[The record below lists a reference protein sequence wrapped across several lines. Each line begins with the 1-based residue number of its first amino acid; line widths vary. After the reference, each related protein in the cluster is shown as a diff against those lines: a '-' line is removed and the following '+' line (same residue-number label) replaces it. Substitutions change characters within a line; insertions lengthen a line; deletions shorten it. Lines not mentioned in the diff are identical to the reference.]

1 MKCPRCGNEWDVS
14 KSPCSR
20 CGLLVHLPGRS
31 GGAARNQSTPQSQQL
46 QPGKLPS
53 ASNKSQSSQVKEAV
67 PGPNSGISM
76 EIPPTPF
83 PRPQREAGGPA
94 NPSQP
99 LGSKRASGV
108 EMPRSLPGSMPHSQR
123 PASPSSPNGTA
134 REDGAPAGRTSQ
146 SLSSPGSVHTG
157 QRPGSS
163 TDLPLQKSVPSRPLD
178 YASPDLMRQPSSLRP
193 SRLVNDGIPQGGI
206 RARAAQVSGVSF
218 PTQMGSRSGEQAP
231 AAPLLMPGTLLRNGR
246 YRLRESLSRQEWL
259 AGAYEAM
266 WIAEDAQRS
275 GARVMICEVVTPE
288 SGSMIMQS
296 TLRAATMAL
305 TSVGRHPHIPTL
317 WDAFSDQE
325 RNFFVFE
332 PVEGESLLAHL
343 RRTGRAL
350 PEQDVIECCLQMTE
364 VLDLLAQQTPPLV
377 HGLIRPEHI
386 ISVRSGSQYILTNFS
401 IILAGGATQ
410 FIAGIDRLRLSPY
423 MAPEFS
429 RGVVDTRSDLYSLIA
444 TAYHVATGSV
454 PAAVASSGSIPQAQ
468 RLNPN
473 VSPQLDA
480 ILSKGLRPI
489 ASQRYQ
495 RPAELRQELLS
506 MRSVSGS
513 VAQRGASFPG
523 TAAQRP
529 APSMPNPLAQG
540 VQGTPGGVEQL
551 LPGMMASVLDDEAQE
566 RRLLLP
572 APEDLP
578 PLEPSNDAQI
588 SFWWLA
594 GIIVCL
600 ILVVAFSRG
609 LL

>member
-1 MKCPRCGNEWDVS
+1 
-14 KSPCSR
+14 
-20 CGLLVHLPGRS
+20 
-31 GGAARNQSTPQSQQL
+31 
-46 QPGKLPS
+46 
-53 ASNKSQSSQVKEAV
+53 
-67 PGPNSGISM
+67 
-76 EIPPTPF
+76 
-83 PRPQREAGGPA
+83 
-94 NPSQP
+94 
-99 LGSKRASGV
+99 
-108 EMPRSLPGSMPHSQR
+108 
-123 PASPSSPNGTA
+123 
-134 REDGAPAGRTSQ
+134 
-146 SLSSPGSVHTG
+146 
-157 QRPGSS
+157 
-163 TDLPLQKSVPSRPLD
+163 
-178 YASPDLMRQPSSLRP
+178 
-193 SRLVNDGIPQGGI
+193 
-206 RARAAQVSGVSF
+206 
-218 PTQMGSRSGEQAP
+218 
-231 AAPLLMPGTLLRNGR
+231 
-246 YRLRESLSRQEWL
+246 
-259 AGAYEAM
+259 
-266 WIAEDAQRS
+266 
-275 GARVMICEVVTPE
+275 
-288 SGSMIMQS
+288 MIMQS

-540 VQGTPGGVEQL
+540 VQGAPGGVEQL

>member
-1 MKCPRCGNEWDVS
+1 MR
-14 KSPCSR
+14 
-20 CGLLVHLPGRS
+20 
-31 GGAARNQSTPQSQQL
+31 
-46 QPGKLPS
+46 
-53 ASNKSQSSQVKEAV
+53 
-67 PGPNSGISM
+67 
-76 EIPPTPF
+76 
-83 PRPQREAGGPA
+83 
-94 NPSQP
+94 
-99 LGSKRASGV
+99 
-108 EMPRSLPGSMPHSQR
+108 R
-123 PASPSSPNGTA
+123 PASSGNLAPSKN
-134 REDGAPAGRTSQ
+134 
-146 SLSSPGSVHTG
+146 
-157 QRPGSS
+157 
-163 TDLPLQKSVPSRPLD
+163 VPSRPLD
-178 YASPDLMRQPSSLRP
+178 YSTPDMMRQPSSLRP
-193 SRLVNDGIPQGGI
+193 SRLVNDAMPQGV

-218 PTQMGSRSGEQAP
+218 PTQMRSQSSEQAQ
-231 AAPLLMPGTLLRNGR
+231 PLVVPSLMPGTLLRNGR
-246 YRLRESLSRQEWL
+246 YRLRESISRQEWL
-259 AGAYEAM
+259 AGAYETM

-288 SGSMIMQS
+288 RGSMVMQS

-332 PVEGESLLAHL
+332 PVEGESLLAYL
-343 RRTGRAL
+343 RRSGRAMS
-350 PEQDVIECCLQMTE
+350 EQEVIECCLQMTE

-386 ISVRSGSQYILTNFS
+386 IAVRSGSQYVLTNFS
-401 IILAGGATQ
+401 IFLAGGATQ
-410 FIAGIDRLRLSPY
+410 FIAGMDRSRLSPY
-423 MAPEFS
+423 MAPEFA

-444 TAYHVATGSV
+444 TVYHVVTGSAPTV
-454 PAAVASSGSIPQAQ
+454 IASSGSIPQAQ

-513 VAQRGASFPG
+513 VAQRGGGASFPNAG
-523 TAAQRP
+523 QHPTP
-529 APSMPNPLAQG
+529 LPNPLAQTTLG
-540 VQGTPGGVEQL
+540 APGGVEQVL
-551 LPGMMASVLDDEAQE
+551 TGMMASGFDDEALD

-572 APEDLP
+572 SPEELP
-578 PLEPSNDAQI
+578 PLAPRNDAQI

-594 GIIVCL
+594 VILVCL
-600 ILVVAFSRG
+600 ILVVVFSRG